1 MLPRLHLFIV
11 FCLSPGLA
19 QAEVAGDAVDN
30 VDTPVNAADRLEQEQ
45 EETRRQVFSE
55 GEDPQAQTTI
65 ERQVEAEEQIQQE
78 YEKKGAPVAEEQLDK
93 VREAVQAEEDE
104 PRPEREK
111 EVQKVVFEPALE
123 GKIYGSIRLHY
134 RSTDQGSIFGDAGSR
149 LGAEGGWRTRPD
161 AWLYAR
167 IEAGFNVLDELD
179 QLLSPGGSSGEGEQG
194 DSVFPRLYTIGIET
208 PALVASIGK
217 NWSTYYRVANFT
229 DRFDSAGSDA
239 LGTFNANTDGG
250 ATGTGRADGVFQSR
264 AYMDFLPETWN
275 VEPFNLNVQLQS
287 GQPIPRVE
295 GVKYQ
300 NAIGLSTVLELSDD
314 FTFGIAYNRAQ
325 IEDLDNAAVQAAGIK
340 GDAKALLFGARWF
353 DEQWYLG
360 FTIARLENHETTDK
374 GTYFLGWGSELYAR
388 SRLIKNYWFVTGYNW
403 LSPDEDQTQAGQ
415 FELLYGV
422 VGLRYSIDDFKRLAY
437 AEWRLDSTIS
447 EDGETLGNIFTIGLR
462 WGF

>member
-78 YEKKGAPVAEEQLDK
+78 YEKKGAPVDEEQLEK
-93 VREAVQAEEDE
+93 VREAVLAEEDE

-194 DSVFPRLYTIGIET
+194 DSVFPRLYNDGIEKREHT
-208 PALVASIGK
+208 VALL
-217 NWSTYYRVANFT
+217 T
-229 DRFDSAGSDA
+229 
-239 LGTFNANTDGG
+239 L
-250 ATGTGRADGVFQSR
+250 TGT
-264 AYMDFLPETWN
+264 
-275 VEPFNLNVQLQS
+275 
-287 GQPIPRVE
+287 
-295 GVKYQ
+295 
-300 NAIGLSTVLELSDD
+300 
-314 FTFGIAYNRAQ
+314 
-325 IEDLDNAAVQAAGIK
+325 AAG
-340 GDAKALLFGARWF
+340 
-353 DEQWYLG
+353 
-360 FTIARLENHETTDK
+360 
-374 GTYFLGWGSELYAR
+374 
-388 SRLIKNYWFVTGYNW
+388 
-403 LSPDEDQTQAGQ
+403 
-415 FELLYGV
+415 
-422 VGLRYSIDDFKRLAY
+422 
-437 AEWRLDSTIS
+437 AE
-447 EDGETLGNIFTIGLR
+447 
-462 WGF
+462 